1 MGAVIKKELKNYFLS
16 PIGYVVIGIF
26 LLTFS
31 SFFYLTT
38 VQQSSID
45 LTYLFY
51 YTALYA
57 LMFIVPLITMW
68 TVSGERKSGTDQ
80 LLMTSPIS
88 MLGVVV
94 AKFLSALLLIVIPVI
109 FTLMYFAILCKYQM
123 PDINTYL
130 TSALGFILLSM
141 SYISFGVFASSLT
154 ETPIVA
160 GILTFGFV
168 FGTTILPQL
177 ITSIDISSISLLNLF
192 IKFLLGQI
200 DISAT
205 VIFISLTI
213 LCIMITMI
221 IMQRRKSIK

>member
-94 AKFLSALLLIVIPVI
+94 AKFLSALLLIAIPVI
-109 FTLMYFAILCKYQM
+109 FTLMYFGILCFVEM
-123 PDINTYL
+123 PNIPIYL
-130 TSALGFILLSM
+130 TSILGFLLLSM
-141 SYISFGVFASSLT
+141 TYISFGILASSITESPIIAGIVTFALVFAATWVPYMVDSLSK
-154 ETPIVA
+154 
-160 GILTFGFV
+160 L
-168 FGTTILPQL
+168 
-177 ITSIDISSISLLNLF
+177 SLMDQF
-192 IKFLLGQI
+192 INFLYGQI
-200 DISAT
+200 NIGSC
-205 VIFISLTI
+205 VIFITLTVASI
-213 LCIMITMI
+213 LITMI
-221 IMQRRKSIK
+221 IMQRRNSVK